1 MDITTVLL
9 LILIGIGV
17 GALTGITGS
26 SGVLI
31 VVPALSYLGL
41 SFKSAVGSSLLVDVI
56 TTISVVIVYIK
67 NKNVDFRISAVLA
80 LGAVTGAQ
88 IGVRIAVVTPEKLL
102 ESAFT
107 IFTSVMAYVSFR
119 RSKNPNLKLRHV
131 NLGKFSYPMGFL
143 MAVLIGMVTG
153 TLGASGGIM
162 FIAVM
167 IILFSTMCIK
177 KMIGT
182 ATLAMLFSATSGA
195 IDYFTVGLLNL
206 VDSIIIGFTALIIGY
221 FFASLANKMK
231 PSVIYLF
238 LGSTFVLTTIS
249 EIVKII

>member
-1 MDITTVLL
+1 
-9 LILIGIGV
+9 
-17 GALTGITGS
+17 
-26 SGVLI
+26 
-31 VVPALSYLGL
+31 
-41 SFKSAVGSSLLVDVI
+41 
-56 TTISVVIVYIK
+56 
-67 NKNVDFRISAVLA
+67 
-80 LGAVTGAQ
+80 
-88 IGVRIAVVTPEKLL
+88 
-102 ESAFT
+102 
-107 IFTSVMAYVSFR
+107 
-119 RSKNPNLKLRHV
+119 
-131 NLGKFSYPMGFL
+131 MGFL

-182 ATLAMLFSATSGA
+182 ATLAMLFSAISGA

-206 VDSIIIGFTALIIGY
+206 VDSIIIGFTALIFGY